1 MKIRSLTTKRVAS
14 IAATLAVLTGCL
26 NSPAVPELPS
36 ETNPSAVSDA
46 ITGSGGAA
54 LLSDM
59 TMYPWDDGGRRA
71 GDLLSWI
78 PDDAQSP
85 DRFVA
90 ERAGQSALAVATF
103 LADKREALAEAPPN
117 PILWQSFASSLVPYL
132 GALVGDDDGS
142 QGFEPLDALESIES
156 PMTRTVGL
164 FRAMM
169 KNSEANETFIDAA
182 TKRANAY
189 EEAFANAVS
198 KDPRLAGTND
208 TRQWLIQAA
217 RLRGVVAKAESA
229 NTPDSGRPTPAHAQT
244 QVAFD
249 VAVLTARPGD
259 PTIDPKFFGPDGWL
273 IAPDEL
279 EELDWSIYDAQL
291 TVYLSVFPPI
301 NDAIRS
307 YGRIFHDIVVED

>member
-14 IAATLAVLTGCL
+14 IAATLAVLTGCS

-36 ETNPSAVSDA
+36 ETNPSAVWDA

-156 PMTRTVGL
+156 PVTRTVGL

-182 TKRANAY
+182 TKRAKAY
-189 EEAFANAVS
+189 QEAFANAVS

-208 TRQWLIQAA
+208 TRQWLIQAV
-217 RLRGVVAKAESA
+217 RLRGVVAKAEPA
-229 NTPDSGRPTPAHAQT
+229 NTPIRDGQRRPT
-244 QVAFD
+244 
-249 VAVLTARPGD
+249 L
-259 PTIDPKFFGPDGWL
+259 KL
-273 IAPDEL
+273 
-279 EELDWSIYDAQL
+279 
-291 TVYLSVFPPI
+291 
-301 NDAIRS
+301 RS
-307 YGRIFHDIVVED
+307 PWMLRS